1 MRLINVD
8 KNNWKKV
15 IFLTTDPEGKHFL
28 GEEYVASNAY
38 SLLQAV
44 YEEGWT
50 VKAIE
55 HEGVLIGFTMYGWS
69 EEENFYELCRF
80 MIDRRYQGKGYGK
93 EALDVIVSEM
103 KKEFSCNEIYLS
115 TEPENVRAK
124 HIYEK
129 AGFVS
134 TGKIVDEEELFKM
147 EF

>member
-1 MRLINVD
+1 MRLINID
-8 KNNWKKV
+8 KSNWEEV
-15 IFLTTDPEGKHFL
+15 ILLTTNSEGKHFL

-38 SLLQAV
+38 SIVQSV

-55 HEGVLIGFTMYGWS
+55 HEGVLIGFTMYGWG
-69 EEENFYELCRF
+69 EEEEFYELCRF

-93 EALDVIVSEM
+93 EALDLIVSEM
-103 KKEFSCNEIYLS
+103 KKEFLCSEIYLS
-115 TEPENVRAK
+115 TEPDNVRAK

-134 TGKIVDEEELFKM
+134 TGKIVDEEELYKM
-147 EF
+147 EL

>member
-1 MRLINVD
+1 
-8 KNNWKKV
+8 
-15 IFLTTDPEGKHFL
+15 
-28 GEEYVASNAY
+28 
-38 SLLQAV
+38 
-44 YEEGWT
+44 
-50 VKAIE
+50 
-55 HEGVLIGFTMYGWS
+55 MYGWS